1 MPKERAMLRVGFIGT
16 GSISAVHL
24 NYLKTRPDV
33 EIAALCDV
41 HAANLAKRQQEY
53 GGKAYDK
60 LEAMLDQERLDAVW
74 VCTPATVRREPLLAC
89 ASRGLPVMCEKPAAR
104 TWEEAAAIAAELDA
118 LDAAQ
123 RVQIGYLF
131 RSIDAVQRCRA
142 LLADDTV
149 YQVQSVYACPSGLG
163 NGPWSWFFNKPFS
176 GGPLID
182 QGTHTL
188 DVLRYLLGDVVA
200 VRGLASNPRHTKS
213 AEYSIEEVAAVALRF
228 ASGALGTHLQS
239 VLGEGWR
246 DEVLLIGAKR
256 TYRLDLNNGVLI
268 VEQGKERETV
278 TASYAH
284 AHDPQNVRFLA
295 AVAGGDWSQNP
306 CPYADAARTLKLA
319 LECDAACTAP

>member
-1 MPKERAMLRVGFIGT
+1 MLRVGFIGT
-16 GSISAVHL
+16 GAISAVHL
-24 NYLKTRPDV
+24 DYLKTRTDV
-33 EIAALCDV
+33 QIAALCDV
-41 HAANLAKRQQEY
+41 HAANLAKRQQAY
-53 GGKAYDK
+53 GGTAYSD
-60 LEAMLDQERLDAVW
+60 LDLMLDTERLDAVW
-74 VCTPATVRREPLLAC
+74 ICTPAKVRREPLLAC
-89 ASRGLPVMCEKPAAR
+89 ARRGLPVMCEKPAAR
-104 TWEEAAAIAAELDA
+104 TWEEAAAIADELEA

-123 RVQIGYLF
+123 RIQIGYLF

-149 YQVQSVYACPSGLG
+149 YQVQSVYSCPAGLG
-163 NGPWSWFFNKPFS
+163 EGPWSWFFNKPFS

-188 DVLRYLLGDVVA
+188 DVLRYLLGEVEA
-200 VRGLASNPRHTKS
+200 VRGLASNPRHAKTS
-213 AEYSIEEVAAVALRF
+213 DYSIEEVAAVSMRF
-228 ASGALGTHLQS
+228 ATGALGTHLQS

-256 TYRLDLNNGVLI
+256 TYRLDLNNGVLV
-268 VEQGKERETV
+268 VEQGKERETC

-295 AVAGGDWSQNP
+295 NVVSGDWSQNP

-319 LECDAACTAP
+319 LECDAACIAP